1 MSPSLLTPLVD
12 ARDPA
17 VFGGKSAQLAAALL
31 GGLPVPGGYS
41 VAWDRVDA
49 VVAARLTVFNDE
61 PGPWAV
67 RSSAIGEDSAA
78 ASFAGAHLSVLGVV
92 GADAVAEAI
101 RQVQASALDPSALT
115 YREQHGLEDT
125 PRMGVVIQR
134 MVGAE
139 VAGVLFTRN
148 PVTGESERV
157 IEASWGLGETVVAG
171 LVTPDQYR
179 LGADGRV
186 LQRSSGEK
194 DVALVL
200 GADGRT
206 REEPVFGDRVEALC
220 LDDANLRALHEL
232 ALACDRVFGAP
243 DHDIEFAFVGGMVHL
258 LQRRPITH
266 G

>member
-1 MSPSLLTPLVD
+1 
-12 ARDPA
+12 
-17 VFGGKSAQLAAALL
+17 
-31 GGLPVPGGYS
+31 
-41 VAWDRVDA
+41 
-49 VVAARLTVFNDE
+49 
-61 PGPWAV
+61 
-67 RSSAIGEDSAA
+67 
-78 ASFAGAHLSVLGVV
+78 
-92 GADAVAEAI
+92 VAEAVS
-101 RQVQASALDPSALT
+101 QVQASAFDPSALT
-115 YREQHGLEDT
+115 YREQRGLAGT

-148 PVTGESERV
+148 TVTGENERV

-186 LQRSSGEK
+186 LQRSGGEK
-194 DVALVL
+194 DMALVL
-200 GADGRT
+200 GDDGRT
-206 REEPVFGDRVEALC
+206 REVPVIGDRVEALC
-220 LDDANLRALHEL
+220 LDDANLRSLHEL
-232 ALACDRVFGAP
+232 AMACDRVFATS